1 VSTLSNGGN
10 TWSTKLNRIRGL
22 TEKDLSVVFNN
33 LGHIIDM
40 DFLLDTFRRLDGNKA
55 LGIDRIS
62 KEDYEFELGSNLT
75 ELLFRLRRGTY
86 KPRASRIVKIPK
98 ADGGERLLA
107 IACIEDKLVQLAVSR
122 ILEQIYEPSFIP
134 ESFGYRPGKSAHD
147 AIRLLN
153 RSLMDTSNGAL
164 IEIDIRKYFS
174 TIPHELLLTMLKERI
189 SDRRFLWL
197 IKVLLESSSTDGVET
212 RENSVGVPEG
222 SILSPLLSNVYL
234 HRVLDSWFKEVV
246 RERIIG
252 KATIIRFA
260 DDAVFV
266 FQYMCDAERF
276 LKVLPKR
283 LEKYG
288 LQLHE
293 GKTQILP
300 AGFRRMELMRK
311 KGERLPVFTFLGFT
325 FYWRKTRKGNM
336 ALSVKTRKDRFR
348 EKLQEIKL
356 LLKRKLNHPN
366 HRQVLDQVSM
376 IVRGWL
382 AYFAVSDNHGSCWKF
397 ITEVTRLIFHWFN
410 RRGSTGCMNWQKLRQ
425 VLTACNFPNEWKT
438 IRLYNLPTPRS

>member
-1 VSTLSNGGN
+1 
-10 TWSTKLNRIRGL
+10 
-22 TEKDLSVVFNN
+22 
-33 LGHIIDM
+33 M
-40 DFLLDTFRRLDGNKA
+40 
-55 LGIDRIS
+55 
-62 KEDYEFELGSNLT
+62 
-75 ELLFRLRRGTY
+75 
-86 KPRASRIVKIPK
+86 
-98 ADGGERLLA
+98 LA

-153 RSLMDTSNGAL
+153 RKLMDTADGAL
-164 IEIDIRKYFS
+164 VEIDIRKYFS
-174 TIPHELLLTMLKERI
+174 TIPHEPLLAMIKERI
-189 SDRRFLWL
+189 SDHRFLWL
-197 IKVLLESSSTDGVET
+197 IKVLLESPSTVGGEARD
-212 RENSVGVPEG
+212 NCVGVPEG

-246 RERIIG
+246 TEKIIG
-252 KATIIRFA
+252 KAAIIRYA

-266 FQYMCDAERF
+266 FQYWSDAERF

-293 GKTQILP
+293 GKSQILP
-300 AGFRRMELMRK
+300 AGYRRMERMRK
-311 KGERLPVFTFLGFT
+311 KGERLPVFAFLGFT

-348 EKLQEIKL
+348 AKLQEIKIL
-356 LLKRKLNHPN
+356 LRKKLNHPN
-366 HRQVLDQVSM
+366 HRQVIDQVSM

-382 AYFAVSDNHGSCWKF
+382 NYFAVSDNHGSCWKF

-410 RRGSTGCMNWQKLRQ
+410 RRGSTGCMNWQKLRSI
-425 VLTACNFPNEWKT
+425 LNACNFPNNWKT
-438 IRLYNLPTPRS
+438 TRLYGLSPPPGAKAPM